1 MDENSRSLLNNR
13 IGTAEPGR
21 NSFGGVNGV
30 SFQNE
35 NQLSGQLNTLSQSR
49 NQM

>member
-1 MDENSRSLLNNR
+1 MDENSKSNR

-21 NSFGGVNGV
+21 NSFGGINAH

-35 NQLSGQLNTLSQSR
+35 NQISGQLNTLS
-49 NQM
+49 